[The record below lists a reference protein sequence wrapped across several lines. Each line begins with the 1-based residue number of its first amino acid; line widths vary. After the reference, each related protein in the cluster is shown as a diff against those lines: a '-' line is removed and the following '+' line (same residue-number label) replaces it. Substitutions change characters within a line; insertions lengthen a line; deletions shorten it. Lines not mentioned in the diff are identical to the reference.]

1 MTPWQK
7 AEFQLE
13 EKFEQLVSIVAKT
26 KNPEAEE
33 VGACITTMIALC
45 QDIDRFQSLQEKHN
59 FWIGIEADIT
69 DLLALTD
76 KFFSELNQ

>member
-13 EKFEQLVSIVAKT
+13 EKFEKLADIVIAN
-26 KNPEAEE
+26 KNPAAEE

-45 QDIDRFQSLQEKHN
+45 QDINRFQSFEEKHN
-59 FWIGIEADIT
+59 FWITIEDDIN

-76 KFFSELNQ
+76 SFIIETIK

>member
-13 EKFEQLVSIVAKT
+13 EKFEQLVDIVTSGENKD
-26 KNPEAEE
+26 AEE

-45 QDIDRFQSLQEKHN
+45 QDVDKMFSLEHKEK
-59 FWIGIEADIT
+59 FWSTIEEDIKE
-69 DLLALTD
+69 LLILTD
-76 KFFSELNQ
+76 SFLVGK